1 MSLYHL
7 TSFEKLPVEWTV
19 SNVSFHYPPNR
30 LGVIHQGARKR
41 HEKGKMLP
49 WFSHHPG
56 RNKEIKNAVL
66 F

>member
-7 TSFEKLPVEWTV
+7 TSFEKLPEEWPVPTV
-19 SNVSFHYPPNR
+19 SFYCPP
-30 LGVIHQGARKR
+30 VIHQGAWTQ

-49 WFSHHPG
+49 WFSHHSG
-56 RNKEIKNAVL
+56 RKKEIKNSAV